1 MSQAQICF
9 FFPELTAVPNFRAI
23 KRPNFAI
30 LKINS
35 LLLNGLRRISLVL
48 IPLLMTLWGT
58 AQIPAPGGSNLRHKT
73 FAVIADSI
81 SLDTTSIIPQTFLIE
96 GIPSSDYRLDFINAV
111 LYWNK
116 KPAIDSITVTYRVFF
131 YKLNPVAQ
139 RMKADSVINSMTIAP
154 YEFNN
159 ELTEA
164 QKGIFNFGTLKA
176 EGSFGRQISFGNSQ
190 DAVLNSTLNL
200 QLSGMLGDSIEIQA
214 AITDNNIPIQPDGTT
229 QQLNEFDQVFLQFK
243 KRNWQLNLG
252 DIDIR
257 QNQSYFL
264 NFYKRLQGIAFQ
276 TTNQL
281 GKKIESK
288 TLASGSIA
296 KGKFT
301 RNVIQALEGNQGP
314 YRLTGANNE
323 FFFIVLANTERV
335 FLDGQLLQRGEDQDY
350 VINYNTAEV
359 TFTPKRMITKDS
371 RIQIEF
377 EYADRNFLNANF
389 YVSEELEFNKKLKL
403 RIGTF
408 TNSDAKN
415 SQINQVLDT
424 DQKQFLSNLG
434 DSIQRAF
441 YPSATIDTFAASK
454 ILYEKVY
461 SGVDSFY
468 RYSTDPALAKYNLSF
483 IDVGIGN
490 GNYVPDFNGANGKVY
505 KYIAP
510 VGTARQGNY
519 EPVMVLV
526 TPKKQ
531 QLVNLGLDYAVDKN
545 TLLKSEVAMSNYDAN
560 TFSKIHNGDDNG
572 FAAKFQLN
580 NTKQLR
586 EKNKLQLLT
595 GLDYEYVQSKFK
607 PLERLRTVE
616 FSRDWGL
623 PILIKPETEN
633 IIRATAGLK
642 NNKSQALI
650 YKFTNYK
657 RGNNYNGV
665 QNAVTQITD
674 WKGWQFNNEFVI
686 TRFDA
691 LNEKGIFLRPTIDL
705 SKQFKNLKNYRLGFR
720 YAEEQNSV
728 KDKSTDTLAP
738 SAFSFDSYS
747 VYIKSDEA
755 KKNHYGVTFFTRSD
769 RYAYGKSFIRGDRS
783 YNLNLQ
789 TELLSNPKRQF
800 YLNTTFRKLKV
811 INSFL
816 SKQEED
822 ETILGRAEYV
832 MNEWKG
838 LVTGNILYEV
848 GAGQEQ
854 KRDQTYIEVPAG
866 TGQYA
871 WIDYNADGVQQLNEF
886 ELAAF
891 SDQAKFIRILT
902 PTNEFIKA
910 NYITF
915 NYSLNLNPRSVMNK
929 TDLKGIKEFIS
940 RLNLSTSLQISKK
953 SIAKGSFE
961 FDPFKYNVNDTALVT
976 LNTVLLNTASFNR
989 FNSEWGIDLSN
1000 LRNNGKALLTYGYE
1014 SRVVNDW
1021 ITKFRWN
1028 ISRSISLALNG
1039 RKGTNSLFT
1048 PNTQFDNRNY
1058 DLDIRSIEPLLTF
1071 IRGTSF
1077 RVATG
1082 YKYENK
1088 KNHPAYGGE
1097 KATSNSINVES
1108 KYNVLQNSS
1117 ITGKFTFNNIDF
1129 KSTRG
1134 TATSTVS
1141 YIMLDGLLPG
1151 KNYLWSAILTK
1162 RLLNN
1167 LELNFQYDGRKP
1179 ASSKTVHI
1187 GRASLTALF

>member
-1 MSQAQICF
+1 MRF
-9 FFPELTAVPNFRAI
+9 E
-23 KRPNFAI
+23 K
-30 LKINS
+30 NS
-35 LLLNGLRRISLVL
+35 LLLNGLRRILLVL
-48 IPLLMTLWGT
+48 IPLWMTFCGQ
-58 AQIPAPGGSNLRHKT
+58 AQTPGQGGSNWRQRV
-73 FAVIADSI
+73 FAVATDSI
-81 SLDTTSIIPQTFLIE
+81 ILDTLSIIPQTFIIDS
-96 GIPSSDYRLDFINAV
+96 IPSSDYRLDFINAI
-111 LYWNK
+111 LYWNNR
-116 KPAIDSITVTYRVFF
+116 PSTDSIRISYRVFF

-139 RMKADSVINSMTIAP
+139 RMRADSVINSMSIAP
-154 YEFNN
+154 YDFNS

-164 QKGIFNFGTLKA
+164 QKGIFNFGTIKA
-176 EGSFGRQISFGNSQ
+176 EGSFGRQIAFGNSQ

-200 QLSGMLGDSIEIQA
+200 QLSGLLGDSIEIQA
-214 AITDNNIPIQPDGTT
+214 AITDNNIPIQPDGNT

-243 KRNWQLNLG
+243 KKNWQLNLG

-276 TTNQL
+276 TTNPI

-288 TLASGSIA
+288 TLISGSIA

-314 YRLTGANNE
+314 YRLIGANNE

-389 YVSEELEFNKKLKL
+389 YVSEEVDFNKKLKL
-403 RIGTF
+403 RIGAF

-415 SQINQVLDT
+415 SQINQVLDAP
-424 DQKQFLSNLG
+424 QKQFLANLG

-441 YPSATIDTFAASK
+441 YPSAAIDTFAAGK
-454 ILYEKVY
+454 ILYEKIY
-461 SGVDSFY
+461 YNTGTGIDSFY
-468 RYSTDPALAKYNLSF
+468 QYSTKPDSAKYNLSF
-483 IDVGIGN
+483 IDVGQGR
-490 GNYVPDFNGANGKVY
+490 GNYIPDFNGANGKVY
-505 KYIAP
+505 KFIPPA
-510 VGTARQGNY
+510 GTIRQGNY
-519 EPVMVLV
+519 EAVVVLV

-531 QLVNLGLDYAVDKN
+531 QLINLGIDYSIDKN
-545 TLLKSEVAMSNYDAN
+545 TLLKTEVAMSNYDAN
-560 TFSKIHNGDDNG
+560 TFSKIHNGDDRG
-572 FAAKFQLN
+572 FAARFQLN

-595 GLDYEYVQSKFK
+595 GLDYEFVQSKFR
-607 PLERLRTVE
+607 PLERLRAVE

-623 PILIKPETEN
+623 PLLVLPETEN
-633 IIRATAGLK
+633 IIRATAGLRD
-642 NNKSQALI
+642 NKGQALF
-650 YKFTNYK
+650 YKLTNYR
-657 RGNNYNGV
+657 RGSNYNGF
-665 QNAVTQITD
+665 QNAITQITD
-674 WKGWQFNNEFVI
+674 WKGWQFNNEMVI
-686 TRFDA
+686 TNFDA
-691 LNEKGIFLRPTIDL
+691 FNTKGIFLRPTIDL
-705 SKQFKNLKNYRLGFR
+705 SKQFKKMKNYRLGVR
-720 YAEEQNSV
+720 YAEEQNNV
-728 KDKSTDTLAP
+728 RDKATDTISPA
-738 SAFSFDSYS
+738 AFSFDSYS

-755 KKNHYGVTFFTRSD
+755 KKNRYGITFFTRSD
-769 RYAYGKSFIRGDRS
+769 KYAYGKSFIRGDRS

-789 TELLSNPKRQF
+789 TELLSNAKRQF
-800 YLNTTFRKLKV
+800 YLNTTFRKLHI

-838 LVTGNILYEV
+838 LITGNVLYEV

-871 WIDYNADGVQQLNEF
+871 WIDYNGDGVQQLNEF

-891 SDQAKFIRILT
+891 QDQAKFIRILT

-915 NYSLNLNPRSVMNK
+915 NYSLNLNPKSLLNNA
-929 TDLKGIKEFIS
+929 DLKGIKQFIS
-940 RLNLSTSLQISKK
+940 KLNFITSLQISKK

-961 FDPFKYNVNDTALVT
+961 FDPFKYSVNDTALVT
-976 LNTVLLNTASFNR
+976 LNTVFHNTISFNR
-989 FNSEWGIDLSN
+989 FNNDWGIDLSN
-1000 LRNNGKALLTYGYE
+1000 LRNNGKSLLTYGYE
-1014 SRVVNDW
+1014 SRAVNDW
-1021 ITKFRWN
+1021 TAKLRWN
-1028 ISRSISLALNG
+1028 ISRAFSLSLNG
-1039 RKGTNSLFT
+1039 RTGSNSLLT
-1048 PNTQFDNRNY
+1048 PNAQFDNRNY
-1058 DLDIRSIEPLLTF
+1058 DLDISSIEPLFTF
-1071 IRGTSF
+1071 LRGTSF
-1077 RVATG
+1077 RLATG
-1082 YKYENK
+1082 YKLENK

-1097 KATSNSINVES
+1097 KAESHSINVES

-1117 ITGKFTFNNIDF
+1117 VTGRFTFNNIDY
-1129 KSTRG
+1129 KSANG
-1134 TATSTVS
+1134 AATSTVS

-1151 KNYLWSAILTK
+1151 KNYLWSVILTK

-1187 GRASLTALF
+1187 GRASVTALF